1 MIPSTFFAVAV
12 AFSSFSA
19 ANAVALRRDSAVTDL
34 TPTDTATYT
43 PTPSYTPT
51 TCYSATPYA
60 EPTYYPSSS
69 PTYEIPPTKTSY
81 ESYSEIS
88 PTVAKRATVTCD
100 GYQLWQANLAYSA
113 GNKVIFNGKLYTA
126 NQWTYNN
133 SPGTN
138 PGQWTVEGD
147 CAQPVNNKANC
158 NGVTAWQQSKAYTAG
173 NQVVYVNHLWVA
185 NQWTQS
191 NTPGDFSGTWRD
203 AGVCA

>member
-1 MIPSTFFAVAV
+1 MIPSTFFTAVV
-12 AFSSFSA
+12 VFSSFLA
-19 ANAVALRRDSAVTDL
+19 VNAVALRRDSAVT
-34 TPTDTATYT
+34 AH
-43 PTPSYTPT
+43 TPT
-51 TCYSATPYA
+51 TYSATPYTD
-60 EPTYYPSSS
+60 PT
-69 PTYEIPPTKTSY
+69 
-81 ESYSEIS
+81 S

-113 GNKVIFNGKLYTA
+113 GNNVIFNGELYTA

-138 PGQWTVEGD
+138 PGQWTADGN

-158 NGVTAWQQSKAYTAG
+158 NGIAAWQQSKAYTGG
-173 NQVVYVNHLWVA
+173 NEVVYVNHLWVA
-185 NQWTQS
+185 NQWTES